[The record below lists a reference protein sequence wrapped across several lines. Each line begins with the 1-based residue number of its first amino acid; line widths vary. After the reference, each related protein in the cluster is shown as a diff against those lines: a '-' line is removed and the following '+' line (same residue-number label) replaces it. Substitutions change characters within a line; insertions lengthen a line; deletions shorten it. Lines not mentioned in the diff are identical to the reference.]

1 MKIGFIGLGLMGNPM
16 AKNILK
22 SKFYLSV
29 YNRTSS
35 KTTELKKLGAIV
47 CKTPKEI
54 ADNSDVIITMVT
66 GPDDV
71 KKILFGKNS
80 ASKSKNKPIV
90 IDMSTIG
97 PKAAKEIALKLK
109 KQKIEFIDAPV
120 TGSTPAAISGTLT
133 IFVGGNK
140 NIFDKIK
147 PVLEAMGKNIHYTG
161 KTGSGQAIKLV
172 NNMIVAI
179 EMVAVAEAM
188 LLADE
193 QKISRKMA
201 FEALENAPIMSN
213 YMRMKMNNIVN
224 NDFSTLFSARNMEKD
239 LKLAI
244 KETKKK
250 LPFLEKTKKLF
261 SKTIEKGL
269 GEKDLSIIIKHP
281 EKN

>member
-22 SKFYLSV
+22 SKFSLYA

-35 KTTELKKLGAIV
+35 KTNELKKLGAIA
-47 CKTPKEI
+47 CKTPKDV
-54 ADNSDVIITMVT
+54 ADNADVVITMVT
-66 GPDDV
+66 GPNDV
-71 KKILFGKNS
+71 KKVLFGKNS
-80 ASKSKNKPIV
+80 VVKSKNKPIV

-120 TGSTPAAISGTLT
+120 TGSTPAAIAGTLT
-133 IFVGGNK
+133 IFAGGDK
-140 NIFDKIK
+140 NTFEKIK
-147 PVLEAMGKNIHYTG
+147 PVLNAMGKNIHYAG
-161 KTGSGQAIKLV
+161 KTGSGQAIKMI

-179 EMVAVAEAM
+179 EMAAVAEAM
-188 LLADE
+188 LLADAE
-193 QKISRKMA
+193 KITRKKVM
-201 FEALENAPIMSN
+201 EALENAPIMSG
-213 YMRMKMNNIVN
+213 YMRMKMKNIVDN
-224 NDFSTLFSARNMEKD
+224 NFSVLFSAKNMEKD

-261 SKTIEKGL
+261 SKTIKKGL
-269 GEKDLSIIIKHP
+269 GEQDLSIIIKYL
-281 EKN
+281 EKS